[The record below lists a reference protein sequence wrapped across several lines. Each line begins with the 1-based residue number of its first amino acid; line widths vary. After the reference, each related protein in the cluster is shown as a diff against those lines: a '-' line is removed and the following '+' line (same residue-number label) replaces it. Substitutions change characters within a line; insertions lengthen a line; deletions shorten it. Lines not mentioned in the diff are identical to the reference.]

1 MRLLFEGTCAPGD
14 DHSDVAGS
22 RRTTEGCALMGDQA
36 SASEA
41 IFEYYVA
48 QQHKQSAA
56 SAEQLS
62 LSGIRMRAVALNPQ
76 PLPPENV
83 PHGPP
88 IIIVSRRDRK
98 ASRKIKRSQT
108 GGPAMLNPQPLPP
121 CKRKTPCLSQAA
133 L

>member
-76 PLPPENV
+76 PLPPENACRMV
-83 PHGPP
+83 RPSSSSAGAVEKPHE
-88 IIIVSRRDRK
+88 
-98 ASRKIKRSQT
+98 RSSALK
-108 GGPAMLNPQPLPP
+108 PAARP
-121 CKRKTPCLSQAA
+121 C
-133 L
+133 